1 MLTKL
6 AEKGYIMAEITAAK
20 IKELRES
27 TGAGM
32 MDCKKALT
40 EANGDM
46 QAAIDWLRKK
56 GLAAA
61 AKKSGRVAAEGLV
74 AIETAEGKAAV
85 VELNS
90 ETDFVA
96 RNDQF
101 QELAKTAA
109 KYALEV
115 KGDIDAL
122 KAHTCPV
129 NNKPVQDVV
138 TDAVA
143 TIGENINLR
152 RSAYLEEAT
161 GVVVPYIHTQIA
173 PGLGKIGVLV
183 ALKSTGDKEKLEQFG
198 RQVAMH
204 VAAARPE
211 ALTREEVSADTI
223 ERERKV
229 LIDQAVASGKPAEI
243 AEKMVEGR
251 IRKFYEEIVLPEQ
264 VFVID
269 GKATVKEAMKEA
281 EKEVGAPIEITGFV
295 RFNLGEGIEKKED
308 DFAAEVAKA
317 ANG

>member
-1 MLTKL
+1 
-6 AEKGYIMAEITAAK
+6 MAEITAAK

-46 QAAIDWLRKK
+46 EAAVDWLRKK

-61 AKKSGRVAAEGLV
+61 AKKSGRVAAEGLI
-74 AIETAEGKAAV
+74 ALELNGSTEAAV
-85 VELNS
+85 IELNS

-96 RNDQF
+96 RNEQF
-101 QELAKTAA
+101 QKLASQLA
-109 KYALEV
+109 KYALET
-115 KGDIDAL
+115 KGDIEAL
-122 KAHTCPV
+122 KSHKCSVA
-129 NNKPVQDVV
+129 NKPVNDVI
-138 TDAVA
+138 TDSIA

-152 RSAYLEEAT
+152 RSAYLSEPN

-183 ALKSTGDKEKLEQFG
+183 ALKSSGNKQTLEQFG
-198 RQVAMH
+198 KQVAMH
-204 VAAARPE
+204 IAAARPE
-211 ALTREEVSADTI
+211 ALTRDEVSSDRI
-223 ERERKV
+223 DREREV
-229 LIDQAVASGKPAEI
+229 LKEQAIASGKPADI

-264 VFVID
+264 IFVID
-269 GKATVKEAMKEA
+269 GKATVTEAMNEAAKEA
-281 EKEVGAPIEITGFV
+281 GAPIEITGFI

-308 DFAAEVAKA
+308 DFAEEVAKA